1 MDLGESI
8 GCRELRRLE
17 GGENK
22 VGMRRKIVFSIKKI
36 KCDRINEFKQ
46 LLIVGE

>member
-8 GCRELRRLE
+8 GCRELRGLE

-22 VGMRRKIVFSIKKI
+22 VGMREDCIFNKKKLNVIELMNFSN
-36 KCDRINEFKQ
+36 C
-46 LLIVGE
+46 